1 MQKQGRNTGDK
12 FKNECYT
19 MDDKDNADLSSMLQN
34 AAKEKVPD
42 EIACLWKQQMKIMQT
57 KTKHGYRWH
66 RK

>member
-1 MQKQGRNTGDK
+1 
-12 FKNECYT
+12 

-34 AAKEKVPD
+34 VAKEKVSD